1 MLERIRLLDYW
12 CCPLMRRGDIDIG
25 WYWGSRSCLYSA
37 HCVESI
43 VAVCQINNYPH
54 MQLLANKKVAQIPIN
69 KLTSLPQQDYSNWS
83 CFFLNKHKSATNL
96 MKSQTIWKYFIFFS
110 FFMIFLLSLPNQI
123 RRNEN
128 YVDTNTFGWI
138 HRNIFADFHIELFR
152 PHFYKLFLSLKNIRN
167 WFIKKLLY
175 VSWKDK
181 QEFVN
186 PK

>member
-1 MLERIRLLDYW
+1 
-12 CCPLMRRGDIDIG
+12 
-25 WYWGSRSCLYSA
+25 
-37 HCVESI
+37 
-43 VAVCQINNYPH
+43 

-83 CFFLNKHKSATNL
+83 CFLININQPQTWWYENISSSSVFL
-96 MKSQTIWKYFIFFS
+96 
-110 FFMIFLLSLPNQI
+110 MIFLLSPPNQI

-138 HRNIFADFHIELFR
+138 HRIILADFHIELFR

-167 WFIKKLLY
+167 WFIKKLLF
-175 VSWKDK
+175 VSWKDRQK
-181 QEFVN
+181 FVS